1 MTFQPGQGELFQL
14 KDLFHARSFA
24 NALQRTGRPVSL
36 ICIHAEQL
44 HPGHIALMQAA
55 ATIPRGI
62 TVVCSQHK
70 LSKKDQRAL
79 SAAKVA
85 AYLHAPEEMLW
96 PRGQHIYLNTPQG
109 SRTEQRQDEINQK
122 LNYIAAVLIAINPS
136 DLFLGEKDREFLLEV
151 HRLIREFHFDVKAHG
166 VPTLRMNDGVPF
178 SHRYRGL
185 SEAETE
191 DLRVLSAALV
201 AATHAADKGPNAV
214 CQVAEEVCAG
224 AGVKLQRVQLL
235 SPELKEDDI
244 DGDAYIILETQVG
257 GRIASDNAALSFS

>member
-122 LNYIAAVLIAINPS
+122 LNYIAAVLIALNPS

-185 SEAETE
+185 SEAEQE

-201 AATHAADKGPNAV
+201 AATHAADKGPKTV

-257 GRIASDNAALSFS
+257 GKVASDNAALSFS